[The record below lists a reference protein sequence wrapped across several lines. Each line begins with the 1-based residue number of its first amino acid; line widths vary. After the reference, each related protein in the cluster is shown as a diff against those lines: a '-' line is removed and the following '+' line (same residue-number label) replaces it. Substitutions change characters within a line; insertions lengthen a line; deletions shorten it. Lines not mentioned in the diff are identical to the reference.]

1 MLFKLKLLRCPQTI
15 RNEGA
20 LVVDH
25 QTFETTSDSKI
36 LGRISLASLH
46 FIQLKFF
53 ASSQNPSRLGLCQ
66 ARMADVV
73 HKYLGSACIRS
84 DSAVLVR
91 HSRDKFKLAGDRAA
105 GPREFVARASHN
117 SRSRHWPEC
126 LHQTHL
132 WHNSAHRNRDEFNTK
147 LSGKV

>member
-1 MLFKLKLLRCPQTI
+1 VLFKLKLLRCPQTI

-36 LGRISLASLH
+36 LGRISLTSLH

-66 ARMADVV
+66 ARMAESFVSV
-73 HKYLGSACIRS
+73 WHRLAYAAIPLSWYAIRATNS
-84 DSAVLVR
+84 NLPGIEL
-91 HSRDKFKLAGDRAA
+91 LA
-105 GPREFVARASHN
+105 REN
-117 SRSRHWPEC
+117 LLPEQATIQGHVTG
-126 LHQTHL
+126 LNAFIKRIYGITPHTQ
-132 WHNSAHRNRDEFNTK
+132 K
-147 LSGKV
+147 P